1 MRMIGGFLI
10 GVVSICGYWW
20 YLDHT
25 TPEKQY
31 HCHGKKFFLMESLE
45 PNGNVFVK
53 TKPERICVDIRK
65 ANVFKSSITGD
76 K

>member
-1 MRMIGGFLI
+1 MKYIYGFLI
-10 GVVSICGYWW
+10 GVISMCIYLW

-25 TPEKQY
+25 TPAKQY

-45 PNGNVFVK
+45 PDGNVFVK
-53 TKPERICVDIRK
+53 TTPQRLCVDIRDVNK
-65 ANVFKSSITGD
+65 FKSSVKEI

>member
-1 MRMIGGFLI
+1 MNYVWGFII
-10 GVVSICGYWW
+10 GVVTMSCYWW

-45 PNGNVFVK
+45 PGGKVFVK
-53 TKPERICVDIRK
+53 TKPEKFCVDIRDT
-65 ANVFKSSITGD
+65 VRFKSSITEI